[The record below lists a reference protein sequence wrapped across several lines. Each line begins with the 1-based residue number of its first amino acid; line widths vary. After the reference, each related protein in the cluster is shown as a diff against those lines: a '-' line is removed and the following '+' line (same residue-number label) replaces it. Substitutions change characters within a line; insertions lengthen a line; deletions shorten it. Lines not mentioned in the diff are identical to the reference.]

1 MQGIGGRDVGA
12 VSDNRYEKDDNLKI
26 AKLIQKYLQEKDIK
40 VVMTRENNSTVEL
53 RDRCKKANKKKVDLF
68 VSLHR
73 NGIESSDSNGI
84 EVWVNSDKKENNVKL
99 AENILKQLDKTE
111 IQNNRGIKY
120 GTIKGEDTNYYVLDN
135 TNMTS
140 CLIELGFITNEKD
153 NQLFDKNIDE
163 YAKKIAEGIIATL
176 NEKQR

>member
-1 MQGIGGRDVGA
+1 MQDIGGRDVGA
-12 VSDNRYEKDDNLKI
+12 ISNNRYEKDDNLKM

-40 VVMTRENNSTVEL
+40 VIMTRENDSTVGL

-73 NGIESSDSNGI
+73 NATEESDSNGI
-84 EVWVNSDKKENNVKL
+84 EIWVNSEREDNDIKL
-99 AENILKQLDKTE
+99 ANNILKQLEETE
-111 IQNNRGIKY
+111 IQNSRGIKY
-120 GTIKGEDTNYYVLDN
+120 GTIKGNDTNYYVLEN

-153 NQLFDKNIDE
+153 NQLFNENIDE
-163 YAKKIAEGIIATL
+163 YAKRIAEGILTTI
-176 NEKQR
+176 NDKQR